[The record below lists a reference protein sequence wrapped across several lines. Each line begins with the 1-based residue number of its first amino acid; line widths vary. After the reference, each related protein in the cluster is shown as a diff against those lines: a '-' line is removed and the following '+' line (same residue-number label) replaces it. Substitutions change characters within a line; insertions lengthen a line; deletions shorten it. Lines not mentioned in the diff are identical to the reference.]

1 MANSKRHKLVCCLM
15 AMALLLSFFYV
26 VPDPAGRAERGN
38 AAVCVADGQA
48 ALTGEMRHEGS
59 WQNMMSAQT
68 LLEARDANPDACT
81 DMFTMI
87 HSVLDEVVMAGAG
100 GHAQPAVQ
108 TAGGGYVGDA
118 SGMRCLPDSKPP
130 LRMPHDLPLGEYLL
144 YTPDR
149 WKERR
154 LPSELL
160 TYIEK
165 RNDRRQFQ

>member
-1 MANSKRHKLVCCLM
+1 M
-15 AMALLLSFFYV
+15 
-26 VPDPAGRAERGN
+26 
-38 AAVCVADGQA
+38 
-48 ALTGEMRHEGS
+48 
-59 WQNMMSAQT
+59 
-68 LLEARDANPDACT
+68 
-81 DMFTMI
+81 
-87 HSVLDEVVMAGAG
+87 
-100 GHAQPAVQ
+100 
-108 TAGGGYVGDA
+108 GDA

-130 LRMPHDLPLGEYLL
+130 LRMSHDLPLGEYLL

>member
-1 MANSKRHKLVCCLM
+1 
-15 AMALLLSFFYV
+15 
-26 VPDPAGRAERGN
+26 
-38 AAVCVADGQA
+38 
-48 ALTGEMRHEGS
+48 
-59 WQNMMSAQT
+59 MMSAQT

-87 HSVLDEVVMAGAG
+87 HSVLDEVVMREQA
-100 GHAQPAVQ
+100 
-108 TAGGGYVGDA
+108 
-118 SGMRCLPDSKPP
+118 GMRSLLSKLLAVVMWVMLLVCVVCRILEPP

>member
-38 AAVCVADGQA
+38 AAACVADGQA

-68 LLEARDANPDACT
+68 LLEARDAKPDACT
-81 DMFTMI
+81 DTFTMI
-87 HSVLDEVVMAGAG
+87 HSVLDEVVMREQAGMRSLLSKLL
-100 GHAQPAVQ
+100 AV
-108 TAGGGYVGDA
+108 VVRLIDA

-144 YTPDR
+144 HTPDR

-165 RNDRRQFQ
+165 T